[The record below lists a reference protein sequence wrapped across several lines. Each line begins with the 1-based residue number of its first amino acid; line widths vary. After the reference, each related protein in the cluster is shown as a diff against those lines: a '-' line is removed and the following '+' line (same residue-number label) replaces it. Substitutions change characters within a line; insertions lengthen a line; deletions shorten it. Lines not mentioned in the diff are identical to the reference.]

1 VAVKAGGG
9 WPIGT
14 AFVNREPVGCTWQGM
29 PQAAIAHR
37 IFWLEGLDPG
47 WNRGG
52 DVDTFDRYIYI
63 HGVGNELTLGRPAS
77 RGCVHLAAADLMP
90 LHDRLPVGTVV
101 WIARE

>member
-14 AFVNREPVGCTWQGM
+14 VFVNREPVGCTWQGM

-47 WNRGG
+47 WNRDG
-52 DVDTFDRYIYI
+52 DVDTFDRFIYI

-77 RGCVHLAAADLMP
+77 RGCIHLAAADLMP
-90 LHDRLPVGTVV
+90 LHDRLPMGTLV
-101 WIARE
+101 WITRE